1 MSKTALTIHYTD
13 CYTNSDN
20 KRFPDNSSELLDLFA
35 NFFLFRYLKERF
47 EGSNASPISRNRSVI

>member
-35 NFFLFRYLKERF
+35 NFFCF
-47 EGSNASPISRNRSVI
+47 VT